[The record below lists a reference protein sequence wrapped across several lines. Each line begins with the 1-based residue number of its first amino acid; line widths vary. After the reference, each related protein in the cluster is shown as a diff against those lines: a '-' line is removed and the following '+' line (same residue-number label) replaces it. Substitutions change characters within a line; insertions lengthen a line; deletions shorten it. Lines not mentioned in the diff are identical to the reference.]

1 MILSDSKRKRA
12 ILNERAIIKQGSCLI
27 KEKSR
32 EGNSR
37 SKADG

>member
-1 MILSDSKRKRA
+1 MSDNKRKTA
-12 ILNERAIIKQGSCLI
+12 ILNERVIIKEGSCLF

>member
-12 ILNERAIIKQGSCLI
+12 ILNERVIIKEESCLI